1 MFKLF
6 QVCSSDTSDNY
17 AANCVSDLKWGDKS
31 AYKALKDCRD
41 DKELFQAAVD
51 IFKKLYP
58 EPKVVTGWRGNEIDI
73 NWLYVMQECFHMAH
87 MHRWPSDFVEVKEVL
102 SKMGIVDG

>member
-1 MFKLF
+1 
-6 QVCSSDTSDNY
+6 
-17 AANCVSDLKWGDKS
+17 VSDLKWGDKS
-31 AYKALKDCRD
+31 AYKALKDCKD

-58 EPKVVTGWRGNEIDI
+58 EPKVVTGWRGNEIHI

-87 MHRWPSDFVEVKEVL
+87 MHRWTSDFVEMKDVLTKLEV
-102 SKMGIVDG
+102 IYE